1 MSFLESDDG
10 WLGLWSEDSTGL
22 DIQDSSFHHMSG
34 ASADMTEIPENL
46 LPFGFSMLLASTVS
60 TCLLRLLKLPTW
72 LLIFTKVSI
81 RRDQTRSFQAS
92 SDLPSKVTQCLFW
105 NILSL
110 TQGQHRFSREG
121 DCTKLWI
128 LGICEHLCARAHTMS
143 YMDAM
148 QYYLQLS
155 LWMCRF
161 FSMWINMYMTLLFE
175 IIQFT
180 YLFPGLVSLFLFF
193 QNI

>member
-34 ASADMTEIPENL
+34 ASTDMTEIPENL

-92 SDLPSKVTQCLFW
+92 SDPRTLAPTPVSRSRVDLSVQTECDASATMEPARQVEGPWGSDIRHCTLSP
-105 NILSL
+105 LSL
-110 TQGQHRFSREG
+110 YRWETEVQRGGVTCPRS
-121 DCTKLWI
+121 
-128 LGICEHLCARAHTMS
+128 
-143 YMDAM
+143 
-148 QYYLQLS
+148 LS
-155 LWMCRF
+155 
-161 FSMWINMYMTLLFE
+161 
-175 IIQFT
+175 
-180 YLFPGLVSLFLFF
+180 
-193 QNI
+193 